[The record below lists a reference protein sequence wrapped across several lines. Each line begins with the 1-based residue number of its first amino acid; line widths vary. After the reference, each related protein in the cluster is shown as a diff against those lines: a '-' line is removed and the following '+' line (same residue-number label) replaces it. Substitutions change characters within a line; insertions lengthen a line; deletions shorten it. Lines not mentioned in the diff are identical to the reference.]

1 MTSILSLFSHSPL
14 NVHGKI
20 KTPSNMK
27 KWLKCR
33 LKWLKCRLLTQMAE
47 CEFSFYHMDKACP
60 MYKVGLIIS
69 LKIALE
75 SQPFTTFKAL
85 RTAPGHSKR
94 TVMSA
99 VVTII
104 IKGEVNIKSSYL

>member
-1 MTSILSLFSHSPL
+1 ME
-14 NVHGKI
+14 
-20 KTPSNMK
+20 K
-27 KWLKCR
+27 KNGLKYERVQWLKCG
-33 LKWLKCRLLTQMAE
+33 LLTQTAE
-47 CEFSFYHMDKACP
+47 CEFSFHHMDKGCP

-69 LKIALE
+69 LKIALG

-99 VVTII
+99 VVVTII
-104 IKGEVNIKSSYL
+104 IKDIIKGEINIKSSYL